1 MKNNLFKIFIFLV
14 SIFLF
19 VCDFNINPTI
29 SKNIVE
35 IDIDLPFV
43 EIREDEEEK
52 YINVKNS
59 DIYKNDHYRFN
70 LLIDNT
76 SFKEPIYQYSDNDY
90 YLTHNGLGK
99 KQKSGATYMD
109 YRVSVNSK
117 KILIYGHNN
126 DKLSLLLCATSTVFQ
141 TYDVTI
147 IVLTVF
153 AKIGEI
159 LSNFINISLKI
170 VCNCIQVNFT
180 SLNEHTKRIV
190 NRVQEV
196 SKRNF
201 KNLLFLFI
209 FQNIVYGRYLDNHS
223 VLESTK
229 VQNVIFNISKWQKVL
244 EKTCQFLSKTFRLY
258 GVG

>member
-19 VCDFNINPTI
+19 VFDFNINPTI

-126 DKLSLLLCATSTVFQ
+126 DKLSLPF
-141 TYDVTI
+141 
-147 IVLTVF
+147 
-153 AKIGEI
+153 
-159 LSNFINISLKI
+159 
-170 VCNCIQVNFT
+170 
-180 SLNEHTKRIV
+180 
-190 NRVQEV
+190 
-196 SKRNF
+196 
-201 KNLLFLFI
+201 
-209 FQNIVYGRYLDNHS
+209 S
-223 VLESTK
+223 VLENYNDFEYYKKHKYLYIEKDDTVLKYEIFSVYVETSNWDYMNINFDSK
-229 VQNVIFNISKWQKVL
+229 YAWFNHVYDLKSRSIYDTGVDINMDDSILILQTCSKDKKYESYSKKYLLVIAKLVK
-244 EKTCQFLSKTFRLY
+244 
-258 GVG
+258 